1 MNLSK
6 SRYTEG
12 LQCPKMLWM
21 KANMPGESERTQA
34 DQARLDQ
41 GNDVGDLAM
50 GYYGPFTEVPFG
62 RKAAMIDQ
70 TKALMN
76 ANTNVIC
83 EATFA
88 YEGNLCMAD
97 ILRPDGDGWALVEVK
112 SSVYHDPKEKK
123 TKDGEHAV
131 DLRHERYLD
140 DMAFQYYVLSHA
152 GVHVTSVSLMQVDS
166 SYVRDGDIDI
176 HKLFCVHDYTDEVL
190 AKQSGVPETIARLQA
205 VADQADEPDTPI
217 GTQCTNPYACEF
229 IGYCWR
235 DVPERS
241 VFNVFNKATAAQLYS
256 EGTVTFEDIANSD
269 IELNDAQKL
278 LVLGEVEKREPQIDH
293 AELKAFLGTITY
305 PVYFLDFE
313 TIQDCIPRWD
323 GVWPYRIV
331 PFQYSVH
338 VEDRPG
344 NITDHREC
352 LAPEGEDPRR
362 VVAEQLVQDIPDN
375 VCVIVW
381 NDTFEK
387 GRLQELAGDFPDL
400 APHLLAIRENIVDLM
415 APFRA
420 KHYYDRSFHGSYSI
434 KAVLPGVFPDDPA
447 LNYHNLDVVHQG
459 GEASDTYHNLHL
471 QPEGERAAIREAL
484 LKYCGLDTMAT
495 VKILDFLQELES
507 KEGNQIGV

>member
-21 KANMPGESERTQA
+21 KANMPGESERSSS
-34 DQARLDQ
+34 DKARLDQ
-41 GNDVGDLAM
+41 GNEVGDLAM
-50 GYYGPFTEVPFG
+50 GYYGPFTEVPFFWDD
-62 RKAAMIDQ
+62 KAAMVAR
-70 TKALMN
+70 TEVLMDTG
-76 ANTNVIC
+76 TNVIC
-83 EATFA
+83 EATFT
-88 YEGNLCMAD
+88 YKGNLCMAD
-97 ILRPDGDGWALVEVK
+97 ILRRDGDGWALVEVK
-112 SSVYHDPKEKK
+112 SSVYHDPKEKT
-123 TKDGEHAV
+123 TKDGEPTV
-131 DLRHERYLD
+131 DARHERYLD

-152 GVHVTSVSLMQVDS
+152 GVRVTSVSLMQVDS
-166 SYVRDGDIDI
+166 GYVRHGDIDL

-190 AKQSGVPETIARLQA
+190 ARQADVPANIARLKA
-205 VADQADEPDTPI
+205 IADQVDEPDIAI
-217 GTQCTNPYACEF
+217 GTQCNNPYACEF

-241 VFNVFNKATAAQLYS
+241 VFNVFNKATAAGLYGK
-256 EGTVTFEDIANSD
+256 GTVTFEDIVDSGV
-269 IELNDAQKL
+269 ELNDAQKL
-278 LVLGEVEKREPQIDH
+278 LVLSEVEKREPQIHH
-293 AELKAFLGTITY
+293 AELKAFLSTVKY

-323 GVWPYRIV
+323 GVWPYRTV

-344 NITDHREC
+344 NVIDHREC

-362 VVAEQLVQDIPDN
+362 VVAEQLVRDIPDN

-447 LNYHNLDVVHQG
+447 LDYHNLDTVHQG
-459 GEASDTYHNLHL
+459 GEASDTYHNLHKVE
-471 QPEGERAAIREAL
+471 PESERVAIREAL
-484 LKYCGLDTMAT
+484 LKYCGLDTLAT
-495 VKILDFLQELES
+495 VKLLDFLQELES
-507 KEGNQIGV
+507 AEAS